1 MSTAIVVCIGDA
13 AFVAAAV
20 VDNVGCVPTAVDSNE
35 GAVIAVAGNVVVIV
49 AAGADTAMRTGG
61 IVGRSGSEDGVPV
74 LPAIVLT
81 TVRQSVIAEVASV
94 VIAVADFD
102 GAVAVSVV
110 RVVVP
115 QLDAVVVVLDALL
128 VLSVVAGEIP

>member
-1 MSTAIVVCIGDA
+1 M
-13 AFVAAAV
+13 VAAAV
-20 VDNVGCVPTAVDSNE
+20 IDNMGCVPTAVDSNE
-35 GAVIAVAGNVVVIV
+35 GAVIAVAGNVVVV
-49 AAGADTAMRTGG
+49 VDAGADTAMRTAV
-61 IVGRSGSEDGVPV
+61 IVGWSGSGDGAAVV
-74 LPAIVLT
+74 PAIVLT

-94 VIAVADFD
+94 VVAVADIV

-110 RVVVP
+110 GVVVP